1 MGRLLGLP
9 AADLADLGR
18 TGGVAPCEAVLGRKD
33 DRA

>member
-1 MGRLLGLP
+1 MGGLLGLP

-18 TGGVAPCEAVLGRKD
+18 TGGIPPCEAILGRKD